1 MHLGRCIHAAF
12 VAKSYCW
19 VAVSDSPCMNS
30 TILVQGNYLRVS
42 LTTEVMLNCQGK
54 ASAVDVNVD
63 HPYIYI
69 STSWTLRNLEKLQP
83 LEHPMGIAKN
93 DEFDHTSGHNRNRGT
108 CKR

>member
-30 TILVQGNYLRVS
+30 MILEGNNLRVC

-63 HPYIYI
+63 HPYIDL
-69 STSWTLRNLEKLQP
+69 STLWTLRTPENLQP
-83 LEHPMGIAKN
+83 FEHPMGIAKN
-93 DEFDHTSGHNRNRGT
+93 DEFERTSGHNRNHGT